1 MRALCAGAPVATVH
15 RVILGILSDTHGRAD
30 AAGEAVRVLRA
41 AGASYFIHCGD
52 VGSESVLDHLA
63 GTDAAFVF
71 GNTDWDR
78 RPLERYA
85 QSIGVACHGTF
96 ADLTLDRK
104 RIAVIHGD
112 EPRLK
117 QRLLA
122 GQEYDYLFQGHTHVA
137 DDDRVGRTR
146 VINPGALHR
155 ARVKTVATLDL
166 ATDRLAL
173 LPVVVPA

>member
-1 MRALCAGAPVATVH
+1 ML
-15 RVILGILSDTHGRAD
+15 LGILSDTHGRAD
-30 AAGEAVRVLRA
+30 AAAEAVRVLRA
-41 AGASYFIHCGD
+41 AGASYLIHCGD

-71 GNTDWDR
+71 GNTDFDR

-85 QSIGVACHGTF
+85 LSIGVACHANH
-96 ADLTLDRK
+96 ADLTLDGK

-137 DDDRVGRTR
+137 ADERVGRTR

-155 ARVKTVATLDL
+155 ARVKTVATVDL
-166 ATDRLAL
+166 AKDAVRFLT
-173 LPVVVPA
+173 VQV

>member
-1 MRALCAGAPVATVH
+1 LCAGAAAATVTG
-15 RVILGILSDTHGRAD
+15 VILGILSDTHGRAD
-30 AAGEAVRVLRA
+30 AAAEAVRVLRA

-63 GTDAAFVF
+63 GTDALFVF

-85 QSIGVACHGTF
+85 RAIGVACHGTF
-96 ADLTLDRK
+96 ADLTLDGK
-104 RIAVIHGD
+104 RIAVVHGD

-117 QRLLA
+117 QRVLA
-122 GQEYDYLFQGHTHVA
+122 GQEHDYLFQGHTHVA
-137 DDDRVGRTR
+137 DDERVGRTR

-166 ATDRLAL
+166 ARDAL
-173 LPVVVPA
+173 NFLTVQV